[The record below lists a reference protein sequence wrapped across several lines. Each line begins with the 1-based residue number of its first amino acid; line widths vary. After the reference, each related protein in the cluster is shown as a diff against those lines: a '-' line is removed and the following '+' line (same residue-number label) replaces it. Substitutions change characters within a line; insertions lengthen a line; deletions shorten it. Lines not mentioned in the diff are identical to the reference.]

1 MAEPMSRGGNAYLF
15 AVILSGAAII
25 AYSAWDLVQHPIS
38 TVWLVLLALTAF
50 SSTFTVRIPNV
61 SATISVSETFVFIA
75 ALVFGPSAA
84 ALTIAMDGLLIS
96 WWGGHRQPVKMLFNA
111 TQASLSIFVAT
122 HVFVWLAGVQLG
134 TAAHVDLGRHLG
146 PILVFT
152 LTYFFLNSGINALV
166 VSFASQRPL
175 LNVWCQRHFG
185 WVLLNYLGAA
195 SVSALLLHNANFNPM
210 ALAIVVPLIVISY
223 FTFQTAMQRV
233 TDANQHLE
241 KLNSLYL
248 SIIEAM
254 AMAVEAKDQVTH
266 GHIRRVQT
274 LAVGLARGLGIT
286 DPSEI
291 QAIQAAA
298 VLHDMGK
305 LHVPEHILNKPGKL
319 SAAEFETIKQHAD
332 KGADIL
338 APIAF
343 PYPVVPIV
351 RHHHERWDGQ
361 GYPAGLAGST
371 IPVGARILSVVDCFD
386 ALTSDRPY
394 RRALSV
400 EQAMGML
407 LDGRGTAYD
416 PEVVDTFARV
426 YGDIVSKDPE
436 HAAPAVSRS
445 DVIVEPAAARSAAPV
460 TGRPAVEADAHV
472 LPALEVLHAFSSQAA
487 LPDLAEAIA
496 QQSLRE
502 TPAALFALF
511 VHDVESGDLAVAHT
525 SGVSA
530 DRLRGLR
537 LALGERLSGWVAANR
552 RTICNS
558 DAALDLAAVDEPFEG
573 DLHST
578 LSVPLVVDDALV
590 GVVSLYAHD
599 PQAFTDRH
607 RRFLEQLVVAL
618 GHAVRGSL
626 EFEKVQRATLPGAL
640 PLSLPPAEQARLAV
654 PVEGGT
660 HLAAVSLQLAGIGAE
675 DEGQLRAQLLGRA
688 AAALG
693 RDLRSTDL
701 VYRDGPC
708 GLLAVLPQAD
718 ARAAL
723 VIAGRVRD
731 TLQRALQAIEPPLT
745 TVVQVSTG
753 VAAFPEDGL
762 LLDAVLEAARKR
774 AFDGT
779 REPRLR
785 LVADGNGTGPA
796 PPSRTSRARGA
807 A

>member
-1 MAEPMSRGGNAYLF
+1 MSRAGNAYLL
-15 AVILSGAAII
+15 AVILTGASVI
-25 AYSAWDLVQHPIS
+25 AYSAWDLLHHPIS
-38 TVWLVLLALTAF
+38 GVWLVLLALTSF

-75 ALVFGPSAA
+75 ALVFGPPAA

-96 WWGGHRQPVKMLFNA
+96 WWGGHRQPAKMLFNA
-111 TQASLSIFVAT
+111 TQPALSIFIAT

-134 TAAHVDLGRHLG
+134 PAAHVDLGRHLW
-146 PILVFT
+146 PILAFT
-152 LTYFFLNSGINALV
+152 LTYFVLNSGLNALV
-166 VSFASQRPL
+166 VSFASGRRL
-175 LNVWCQRHFG
+175 WSVWWQPHFG
-185 WVLLNYLGAA
+185 WLLLNYLGAA

-286 DPSEI
+286 DPNEI

-319 SAAEFETIKQHAD
+319 SAAEFETMKQHAD

-351 RHHHERWDGQ
+351 RHHHERWDGK
-361 GYPAGLAGST
+361 GYPAGLSGID

-400 EQAMGML
+400 EQAMQML
-407 LDGRGTAYD
+407 VDGRGTAYD
-416 PEVVDTFARV
+416 PDVVDTFARV
-426 YGDIVSKDPE
+426 YPEVVSKDPE
-436 HAAPAVSRS
+436 HAAPAVVRR
-445 DVIVEPAAARSAAPV
+445 AAAPETTAVPVPAPPPAR
-460 TGRPAVEADAHV
+460 GAVEADAHV
-472 LPALEVLHAFSSQAA
+472 LPALELLHAFSAQAA

-496 QQSLRE
+496 QQALRE

-511 VHDVESGDLAVAHT
+511 VHDTESGDLAVAHT

-530 DRLRGLR
+530 EWLRGLR
-537 LALGERLSGWVAANR
+537 LPIGERLSGWVAANR

-558 DAALDLAAVDEPFEG
+558 DAALDLGAVDEPFEG
-573 DLHST
+573 ELHST
-578 LSVPLVVDDALV
+578 LSVPIVTDDALV
-590 GVVSLYAHD
+590 GVVSLYARDH
-599 PQAFTDRH
+599 QAFTDRH

-618 GHAVRGSL
+618 GHAVRGAL

-640 PLSLPPAEQARLAV
+640 PLSLPPADQARLAV

-660 HLAAVSLQLAGIGAE
+660 HLAAVSLQLAGIGTE
-675 DEGQLRAQLLGRA
+675 DQRQLRGQLLGRA

-718 ARAAL
+718 ARAGN

-731 TLQRALQAIEPPLT
+731 TLVRALQAIEPPVT
-745 TVVQVSTG
+745 TEVQVATG
-753 VAAFPEDGL
+753 VASFPEDGL
-762 LLDAVLEAARKR
+762 LLDAVLDAARRR
-774 AFDGT
+774 AVEGS

-785 LVADGNGTGPA
+785 LVTDGSGTGLV
-796 PPSRTSRARGA
+796 PPPKRPRACGA

>member
-1 MAEPMSRGGNAYLF
+1 MPPAGNAYLI
-15 AVILSGAAII
+15 AVIVTGAGVI
-25 AYSAWDLVQHPIS
+25 AYSAWDLVLHPIS
-38 TVWLVLLALTAF
+38 GVWLVLLALTAF

-61 SATISVSETFVFIA
+61 SATISVSETFVFIS

-96 WWGGHRQPVKMLFNA
+96 WWGGHRKPVKMLFNA
-111 TQASLSIFVAT
+111 TQPALSIFVAT

-134 TAAHVDLGRHLG
+134 PAAHVDLGRHFF
-146 PILVFT
+146 PIVAFT
-152 LTYFFLNSGINALV
+152 LTYFVCNSGFNALV
-166 VSFASQRPL
+166 VSFASGRRL
-175 LNVWCQRHFG
+175 WSVWMQPHFG
-185 WVLLNYLGAA
+185 WLLLNYLGAA

-274 LAVGLARGLGIT
+274 LAVGLARALGIT
-286 DPSEI
+286 EPTEV

-319 SAAEFETIKQHAD
+319 SAAEFETMKQHAE

-351 RHHHERWDGQ
+351 RHHHERWDGR
-361 GYPAGLAGST
+361 GYPAGIAGGD
-371 IPVGARILSVVDCFD
+371 IPIGARILSVVDCFD

-400 EQAMGML
+400 ADAMQML
-407 LDGRGTAYD
+407 QDGRGTAYD
-416 PEVVDTFARV
+416 PEVVDAFARV

-436 HAAPAVSRS
+436 HAAPAAARVDAPADTAAPRT
-445 DVIVEPAAARSAAPV
+445 VAPAARTAAE
-460 TGRPAVEADAHV
+460 TDAHV
-472 LPALEVLHAFSSQAA
+472 LPVLELLHAFSAQAGLA
-487 LPDLAEAIA
+487 DLAEVIA
-496 QQSLRE
+496 QQALRE
-502 TPAALFALF
+502 TPAVLFALF
-511 VHDVESGDLAVAHT
+511 VHDAESGDLAVAHA
-525 SGVSA
+525 SGVAA

-537 LALGERLSGWVAANR
+537 LPLGERLSGWVAANR

-558 DAALDLAAVDEPFEG
+558 DGALDLAAVDEPFEG
-573 DLHST
+573 DLHSA

-590 GVVSLYAHD
+590 GVVSLYARD
-599 PQAFTDRH
+599 PQAFTERH
-607 RRFLEQLVVAL
+607 RRLLEQVVVAL
-618 GHAVRGSL
+618 GHAVRGAL

-640 PLSLPPAEQARLAV
+640 PRSLPAADLARAAV
-654 PVEGGT
+654 PVDGGT
-660 HLAAVSLQLAGIGAE
+660 HLAAVSLQLAGLPP
-675 DEGQLRAQLLGRA
+675 DDDGQLRARLLGRA
-688 AAALG
+688 AAALS

-701 VYRDGPC
+701 VYRDGPA

-718 ARAAL
+718 ARAGH
-723 VIAGRVRD
+723 VIAARVRD
-731 TLQRALQAIEPPLT
+731 VLLRALQGLDPPAPGE
-745 TVVQVSTG
+745 VQVATG
-753 VAAFPEDGL
+753 VAAVPDDGL
-762 LLDAVLEAARKR
+762 LLDGVVETARRR
-774 AFDGT
+774 ALDGT
-779 REPRLR
+779 GEPRLR
-785 LVADGNGTGPA
+785 LVAETTKPGWRRAANG
-796 PPSRTSRARGA
+796 
-807 A
+807 